1 LAPERYEMGPF
12 GVQVSILEPGNFIA
26 GTNIFNETF
35 VQVIIKLYFL
45 IFQITNLILVTKLII
60 VLRVGTSESDVEL
73 DG

>member
-1 LAPERYEMGPF
+1 MGPF